1 MSNEN
6 NYDENHEQENTL
18 FNSSYDNWIG
28 ELLNQTKEDL
38 TAPFMPEN
46 LCFLVNLQVHDAAK
60 FEGLRN
66 KLHGLGIKCTRLDQA
81 IKKQERI
88 MKKSDAQISKKQIDT
103 LLDVLSEAD
112 CFYTPN
118 KTPYADITFDDGHRE
133 TWPIRGQGFEY
144 WVLHKC
150 YKALKSAPSSENI
163 NALINTLSAKALN
176 EGEEREV
183 FIRTATVDNKIYID
197 LCNEKWQA
205 VEITPESY
213 RIVDIPPVR
222 FRRRNGMMILP
233 TPVKGGSINNL
244 RPFLNIRTDED
255 FILIVAWLLMAL
267 RGDGPYP
274 MLAVAG
280 EQGTAKSTLMGF
292 LRQLVDPNTSALR
305 SLSRDVRDLFI
316 AANNSLVLAF
326 DNLSYLSD
334 WTSDALCRLST
345 GGGFATRVL
354 RTDDEEILFDAMRPI
369 MMNGIETVA
378 TRGDL
383 VDRSIILRLEPI
395 PETARKPAKQIQEEF
410 NTAAP
415 AIFGA
420 LLQMMVHGLARL
432 PDTHLDKQPR
442 MADFAL
448 WATACEVPVWHE
460 GTFMQAFERN
470 RAEANDEVI
479 AASSLATAVF
489 EFLHESRKQWEGTAT
504 ELLNQL
510 KLLVDEQ
517 VCRDKRQW
525 PQTAKILSERL
536 SRVSPAL
543 RNVGI
548 EIERSIGKDHKRLI
562 KLFRTNK
569 DKDAAPPAPSTPSH
583 KFSKRGTT
591 KPSKGAR
598 GAKGEPSA

>member
-6 NYDENHEQENTL
+6 NHDDNHNQESIS
-18 FNSSYDNWIG
+18 FNSSYDDWISK
-28 ELLNQTKEDL
+28 LLNQTKEDA
-38 TAPFMPEN
+38 TVPFASEN
-46 LCFLVNLQVHDAAK
+46 LCFLVNLQAYDGAK
-60 FEGLRN
+60 FEGLRK
-66 KLHGLGIKCTRLDQA
+66 KLHELGIQYSRLDQA
-81 IKKQERI
+81 IKKQEKI
-88 MKKSDAQISKKQIDT
+88 MKKSDAQNNKKQIDT
-103 LLDVLSEAD
+103 LLEVLSDAD

-118 KTPYADITFDDGHRE
+118 KTPYADISFDDGRRE

-150 YKALKSAPSSENI
+150 YKALKAAPSSDTI
-163 NALINTLSAKALN
+163 NALINTLAAKALN

-197 LCNEKWQA
+197 LCNEKWQVIEVTA
-205 VEITPESY
+205 ESY
-213 RIVDIPPVR
+213 RVIDNPPVR
-222 FRRRNGMMILP
+222 FRRRNGMLALP
-233 TPVKGGSINNL
+233 MPIEGGSIQNL
-244 RPFLNIRTDED
+244 RKFLNIRTDED

-326 DNLSYLSD
+326 DNLSFLSD

-354 RTDDEEILFDAMRPI
+354 RTDDEEVLFDAMRPI

-395 PETARKPAKQIQEEF
+395 PETSRKPAKQIQEEF
-410 NTAAP
+410 NAAAP
-415 AIFGA
+415 AILGA
-420 LLQMMVHGLARL
+420 LLQMMVQGLARL
-432 PDTHLDKQPR
+432 PDTYLDKQPR
-442 MADFAL
+442 MADFAI
-448 WATACEVPVWHE
+448 WATACEVPVWRE
-460 GTFMQAFERN
+460 GTFMNAFERN
-470 RAEANDEVI
+470 RSEANDDVI

-489 EFLHESRKQWEGTAT
+489 EFLHDSREEWEGTAT

-517 VCRDKRQW
+517 LYRDKRQW

-536 SRVSPAL
+536 SRVAPAL

-548 EIERSIGKDHKRLI
+548 EIERHNGKDHKRLI
-562 KLFRTNK
+562 KLFRSKK
-569 DKDAAPPAPSTPSH
+569 DKKDASPPAPSTPLN
-583 KFSKRGTT
+583 KFSKLGGVKTSKRRA
-591 KPSKGAR
+591 KGA
-598 GAKGEPSA
+598 